1 MENQWT
7 MEERKW
13 KVNEEWKWQHLGNGV
28 SPGTG
33 LWPCP
38 SLPNILG
45 RISAQKFGGEQF
57 PVPRLP
63 ILPRCQ
69 KLASHPNERV
79 QRGKRDSDPLH
90 LGVPELQI
98 HMVLCQSFGAVQ
110 ILGEIIH
117 WRASITR
124 STFGPL
130 QKLSTEITTGEIHKV
145 SIRRKS
151 QPLGFESWF
160 A

>member
-1 MENQWT
+1 MQSKNGEYLVENKWT
-7 MEERKW
+7 MEHRERKW

-28 SPGTG
+28 SPGTR

-63 ILPRCQ
+63 ILARFQ

-79 QRGKRDSDPLH
+79 QRGSQGIL
-90 LGVPELQI
+90 I
-98 HMVLCQSFGAVQ
+98 HS
-110 ILGEIIH
+110 ILGCLGALVTNPH
-117 WRASITR
+117 
-124 STFGPL
+124 GPVL
-130 QKLSTEITTGEIHKV
+130 NGVNLLEPSKFLEKSSTGEHQWDKLLD
-145 SIRRKS
+145 RYRNS
-151 QPLGFESWF
+151 QQK
-160 A
+160 